1 VLKLET
7 SGMLENFPAN
17 YAPEHLKEKE
27 DKLSLQT
34 KKKEDVKVINTASF
48 EILDFQGIPSSISI
62 LQTDAVPLEDL
73 RVFKE
78 KRK

>member
-1 VLKLET
+1 MLKLET

-48 EILDFQGIPSSISI
+48 EILDF
-62 LQTDAVPLEDL
+62 
-73 RVFKE
+73 
-78 KRK
+78 

>member
-1 VLKLET
+1 
-7 SGMLENFPAN
+7 MLENFPAN

-34 KKKEDVKVINTASF
+34 KKKEDVKVINIASF
-48 EILDFQGIPSSISI
+48 EIIDFSGIPSSISI